1 MDNLTFEQL
10 AAGVSLLL
18 QKIEQMEQA
27 IQDLTAKYVPN
38 TDDDRLNAEQAAAY
52 LGCSKLTVMKAKK
65 AGKLPYHQFD
75 RILFFRKS
83 ELDRATLVEM
93 DLHIDK

>member
-10 AAGVSLLL
+10 PAGISLLL

-27 IQDLTAKYVPN
+27 IRDLTSRSAPN
-38 TDDDRLNAEQAAAY
+38 NDDDRLSADQAAEY

-65 AGKLPYHQFD
+65 DGKLPYHQFN

-83 ELDRATLVEM
+83 ELDRATLVDM
-93 DLHIDK
+93 DLYIDK